1 MFIFTYQSKYPPHP
15 PLPHTTTCTGHAYQS
30 VAASTSAFGPFFLS
44 SFLQGGKVVK
54 KKSVMKTRQHH
65 RRRDGAAAPATSSG
79 KSRTTTSTTTASLVF
94 RGTVRPFVPSE
105 TAVQPAVRTS
115 SSSSSLRRVLD
126 AFLSLSFEHHHH
138 LLLHIVKS
146 RFRSFGKL
154 FPRAI
159 KSVVFQCVV

>member
-1 MFIFTYQSKYPPHP
+1 MFIFTYQSKYPPLP
-15 PLPHTTTCTGHAYQS
+15 LLPHTTTRAGHAYQS

-79 KSRTTTSTTTASLVF
+79 KSRTTTTTTTASLVF
-94 RGTVRPFVPSE
+94 HGTVRPFVPSE
-105 TAVQPAVRTS
+105 TAVQPAVRI
-115 SSSSSLRRVLD
+115 SSSLRRVLD

>member
-1 MFIFTYQSKYPPHP
+1 MFIFTYQSKYPPLP

-30 VAASTSAFGPFFLS
+30 VGASTSAFGPFFLS
-44 SFLQGGKVVK
+44 SFLRGEKSS

-65 RRRDGAAAPATSSG
+65 RRRAAAAAPATSSG

-94 RGTVRPFVPSE
+94 HGMVRPFVPSE
-105 TAVQPAVRTS
+105 TAVQPAVRI
-115 SSSSSLRRVLD
+115 SSSLRRVLD

-138 LLLHIVKS
+138 LVLHIVKS

>member
-1 MFIFTYQSKYPPHP
+1 MFIFTYKSKYPPHP
-15 PLPHTTTCTGHAYQS
+15 PLPHTTTCTGHVYQS

-65 RRRDGAAAPATSSG
+65 RRRDGAAAPA
-79 KSRTTTSTTTASLVF
+79 TTTASLVF

-138 LLLHIVKS
+138 HLLLHIVKS

>member
-15 PLPHTTTCTGHAYQS
+15 PLPHTTRCTGHAYQS

-65 RRRDGAAAPATSSG
+65 RRRDAAAAPAT
-79 KSRTTTSTTTASLVF
+79 TTTTASLVF
-94 RGTVRPFVPSE
+94 HGTVRPFVPSE

-115 SSSSSLRRVLD
+115 SSSSSSLRRVLD
-126 AFLSLSFEHHHH
+126 AFLSLSFEHHHHH

>member
-1 MFIFTYQSKYPPHP
+1 
-15 PLPHTTTCTGHAYQS
+15 
-30 VAASTSAFGPFFLS
+30 
-44 SFLQGGKVVK
+44 
-54 KKSVMKTRQHH
+54 MKTRQHH
-65 RRRDGAAAPATSSG
+65 RRRDGAAAPA
-79 KSRTTTSTTTASLVF
+79 TTTASLVF

-105 TAVQPAVRTS
+105 TAVQPAVRT